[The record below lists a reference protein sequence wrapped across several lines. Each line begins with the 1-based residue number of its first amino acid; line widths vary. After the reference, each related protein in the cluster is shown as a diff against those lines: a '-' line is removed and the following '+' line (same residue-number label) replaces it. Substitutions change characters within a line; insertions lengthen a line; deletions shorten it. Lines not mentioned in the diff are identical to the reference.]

1 MPFIVVDKQSKLLK
15 TPSIDKCQRLFVK
28 LDFFFSYGNTTTQT
42 SSLNQTNPKFT
53 EVSHWDK
60 PAHTMFLKSD
70 IRQNLERHNKNFC
83 SVKTIWFL
91 LWRAPCNSANHNTV
105 TTLLYCDWL
114 SWQVLPNYQNHI
126 SFLIAFIF
134 CRSLKCLSTV
144 SDPSETT
151 K

>member
-42 SSLNQTNPKFT
+42 SSLNQTNPKFA

-70 IRQNLERHNKNFC
+70 IRQNLEKHNK
-83 SVKTIWFL
+83 KL
-91 LWRAPCNSANHNTV
+91 LFSQDHLVSALT
-105 TTLLYCDWL
+105 CAMQL
-114 SWQVLPNYQNHI
+114 SQSQYSDYPAVL
-126 SFLIAFIF
+126 
-134 CRSLKCLSTV
+134 
-144 SDPSETT
+144 
-151 K
+151 